1 LRRGGSLN
9 LLAFQNHRILALID
23 EDYKKA
29 LDSFGRR
36 DDFFNAMRFSF
47 RRFLHESWQ
56 DFMIFIIG
64 DEPDG

>member
-1 LRRGGSLN
+1 LWRGGSLN
-9 LLAFQNHRILALID
+9 LLAFQIHRILALID

-29 LDSFGRR
+29 RDSFGRR
-36 DDFFNAMRFSF
+36 DAFFNAMRFST
-47 RRFLHESWQ
+47 LHESWQ